1 MKTQKLIPWMLCF
14 ALAACGRPSTNVGS
28 DLGSSETTETTANK
42 SQDSVVPVTGGTA
55 TSHDGIFS
63 IVVSPLTF
71 DQLVTVTIEKLEDL
85 PASETRSVFG
95 AYRVSLTPDTVTLA
109 ETKTVRAQFAM
120 TQEDVDAIGI
130 SDMRVVLR
138 TGAESETGFATQQ
151 EPRFLEGKVW
161 STSSIIA
168 ADFGLI
174 RTTEPNTCE
183 CNEDSSCTET
193 CACDPDCGENPD
205 PSDTSTPTN
214 CSDGEFSCHSGDQ
227 CIPQV
232 YFCDGLPQCNDGS
245 DETDDACNGTTG
257 PADDAF
263 EPNNTFNQATT
274 ITLGEAQ
281 IHTLPAGDGDF
292 IKFSIESRQDVTV
305 TAVSNFERPSL
316 TLYTENHSQIAST
329 SDGFFESAQ
338 NLNQVLEAGTY
349 FVYAFSS
356 EGSAITSYSI
366 KVEATAPLLPGPQN
380 LTISYS
386 GPAAVLAWT
395 ALESASSYNVY
406 YGEMPGG
413 PYQPFTYVATEGV
426 PPLNTEATTFS
437 LNGLP
442 NDYPMYAVVRGV
454 DENGVETY
462 ASNEV
467 NIQVPLAEDAFEP
480 DNSFST
486 ASALSTEPISSG
498 TYRQAHSSHII
509 DDVDYIRVELTGW
522 KNNVTITTTGPDDWA
537 DTELYLYNESQGQL
551 AYNDQDDVL
560 GNSYSRIQMTDLPAG
575 IYYVLARAYGSWST
589 IGTYYVDVT
598 VEVSA
603 PPSGT
608 PDAFESDNTLAE
620 VIGSA
625 THLLGIDTAQ
635 AHSIHQDGDLD
646 FARIEL
652 SATSDIVINTSVDT
666 SGLVLTLFDVH
677 GTQVSTSEG
686 EENAHQ
692 LSQTN
697 LVTGTYFVSVRNT
710 AAPQFVAAY
719 DLSLTVYAHPEV
731 PANLQAVAGA
741 GSLTLSWDA
750 VTPSTGYLVQY
761 SYSAEG
767 PFETIEATE
776 GPSPLSSPENN
787 YTLTGLPT
795 AAHTFIC
802 VRAVNGSAQSEC
814 SEVIS
819 ATPLAASGD

>member
-1 MKTQKLIPWMLCF
+1 MNTQKIIPWMLCF
-14 ALAACGRPSTNVGS
+14 ALAACGRPTTNTGS
-28 DLGSSETTETTANK
+28 DLDNTSTTETSEST
-42 SQDSVVPVTGGTA
+42 SQDSVVPVTGGQA

-63 IVVSPLTF
+63 IVFSPLTF
-71 DQLVTVTIEKLEDL
+71 DQLVTVTIEKLEEL

-95 AYRVSLTPDTVTLA
+95 AYRVTLSPDTVTLA

-120 TQEDVDAIGI
+120 TQEEADAVGI
-130 SDMRVVLR
+130 SDLR
-138 TGAESETGFATQQ
+138 MVIRTDAEEGFATQL

-161 STSSIIA
+161 STSSLVT
-168 ADFGLI
+168 ADFGLM

-193 CACDPDCGENPD
+193 CECDPDCGDSPD
-205 PSDTSTPTN
+205 PSDGGSPTN

-227 CIPQV
+227 CIPQI

-245 DETDDACNGTTG
+245 DETDNACDGTSG

-263 EPNNTFNQATT
+263 EPDNTYNQAGT
-274 ITLGEAQ
+274 ITLGESQ
-281 IHTLPAGDGDF
+281 VHTLPAGDGDF
-292 IKFSIESRQDVTV
+292 VQFTIETRQDVLI
-305 TAVSNFERPSL
+305 TAVSNFERPTL

-329 SDGFFESAQ
+329 SDGFFESGQ

-356 EGSAITSYSI
+356 EGSAIASYSL
-366 KVEATAPLLPGPQN
+366 KVEASAPLLPGPQN
-380 LTISYS
+380 LAITYS
-386 GPAAVLAWT
+386 GPVAVLTWT

-413 PYQPFTYVATEGV
+413 PYQPLAYVATEGM

-467 NIQVPLAEDAFEP
+467 NIQVPLVADAFEP

-486 ASALSTEPISSG
+486 ASELSAEPIYSG
-498 TYRQAHSSHII
+498 AFRQAHSSHII
-509 DDVDYIRVELTGW
+509 DDQDYIRLNLTGW
-522 KNNVTITTTGPDDWA
+522 KNNVTITTTGPDEWA

-560 GNSYSRIQMTDLPAG
+560 ATSYSRIQMSDLPAG
-575 IYYVLARAYGSWST
+575 IYYVMARGYGSWST
-589 IGTYYVDVT
+589 IGTYYVDVN
-598 VEVSA
+598 VQVSA

-608 PDAFESDNTLAE
+608 PDAFESDNTMAE
-620 VIGSA
+620 VRDTE
-625 THLLGIDTAQ
+625 THLLTTDAVQ
-635 AHSIHQDGDLD
+635 PHSLHQDGDVD

-652 SATSDIVINTSVDT
+652 SETSDIVVGASVDT
-666 SGLVLTLFDVH
+666 TGLVVSLFDIH
-677 GTQVSTSEG
+677 GTQVATSEG
-686 EENAHQ
+686 QEESHQ

-697 LVTGTYFVSVRNT
+697 LVTGTYFVSIRNT
-710 AAPQFVAAY
+710 ATPQFLAAY

-731 PANLQAVAGA
+731 PVNLQAVAGA
-741 GSLTLSWDA
+741 DSLTLSWDA
-750 VTPSTGYLVQY
+750 VTPSTSYLVQY
-761 SYSAEG
+761 SYSAQG
-767 PFETIEATE
+767 PFESIEATQ
-776 GPSPLSSPENN
+776 GASPLSASENS

-802 VRAVNGSAQSEC
+802 VRAVNGTAQSEC